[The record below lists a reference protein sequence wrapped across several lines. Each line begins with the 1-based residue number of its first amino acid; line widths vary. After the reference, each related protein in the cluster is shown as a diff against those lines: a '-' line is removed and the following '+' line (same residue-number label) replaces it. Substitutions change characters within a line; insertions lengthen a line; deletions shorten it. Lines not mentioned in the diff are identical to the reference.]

1 MDDPTRMA
9 ARMRACGRNGMP
21 LLLGMA
27 HILPCNGTSP
37 SIDDS
42 VWMAPNA
49 TVVGS
54 VTLGAASTV
63 WFSAVVR
70 GDVAPI
76 TVGKRV
82 NIQDGAVIHG
92 TYDKSETVLEDDVS
106 IGHNAIVHG
115 AHVQKGALIGM
126 GAVVMDHAMVGPH
139 AVVAAGAVVL
149 AGTVIGE
156 GELWAGVPAKS
167 RGKVS
172 DELKTHLAATS
183 ARYVEYASWMQG
195 EDV

>member
-1 MDDPTRMA
+1 
-9 ARMRACGRNGMP
+9 MRACGRNRMP

-126 GAVVMDHAMVGPH
+126 GAVVMDHAVVGPH

-167 RGKVS
+167 RGKVC

-183 ARYVEYASWMQG
+183 ARYVEYASWMQS

>member
-1 MDDPTRMA
+1 
-9 ARMRACGRNGMP
+9 
-21 LLLGMA
+21 
-27 HILPCNGTSP
+27 
-37 SIDDS
+37 
-42 VWMAPNA
+42 MAPNA
-49 TVVGS
+49 TVVGN

-126 GAVVMDHAMVGPH
+126 GAVVMDHVGGGSSRGGRC
-139 AVVAAGAVVL
+139 AARSCLRERSL
-149 AGTVIGE
+149 ARVNFGQGFRPNRE
-156 GELWAGVPAKS
+156 AKS
-167 RGKVS
+167 
-172 DELKTHLAATS
+172 ATN
-183 ARYVEYASWMQG
+183 
-195 EDV
+195 

>member
-1 MDDPTRMA
+1 M
-9 ARMRACGRNGMP
+9 
-21 LLLGMA
+21 
-27 HILPCNGTSP
+27 P

-54 VTLGAASTV
+54 VTLGASSTV

-76 TVGKRV
+76 TVGQRV

-92 TYDKSETVLEDDVS
+92 TYGISETVLEDDVS
-106 IGHNAIVHG
+106 VGHNAIVHG
-115 AHVQKGALIGM
+115 AHVQHGALVGM
-126 GAVVMDHAMVGPH
+126 GAVVMDHVVVGAH

-149 AGTVIGE
+149 AGTVIGD

-172 DELKTHLAATS
+172 DDLRTHLASTS
-183 ARYVEYASWMQG
+183 ARYVEYASWMPSD
-195 EDV
+195 EA